1 VVIDQSPT
9 NNETL
14 NQTELMEIQAS
25 TTRKLL
31 TRIHWQ
37 SSDEFWLIALI
48 KITQSGDTIEDI
60 QIHGLEPPSDTYE
73 VSPYDIEDMELA
85 DLPLALA
92 LRRPSHRDNVW
103 IVGDG
108 DNGETEGLLDALVA
122 GGIIAA
128 PHCFFGGDQAICK
141 LLV

>member
-1 VVIDQSPT
+1 
-9 NNETL
+9 
-14 NQTELMEIQAS
+14 MEIQTS

-31 TRIHWQ
+31 TPIHWQ

-60 QIHGLEPPSDTYE
+60 QIHGLEPPSESYD

-85 DLPLALA
+85 DMPIASALS
-92 LRRPSHRDNVW
+92 RPSHRDNLW

-108 DNGETEGLLDALVA
+108 DMGETEGLLDALVA
-122 GGIIAA
+122 GGIITV
-128 PHCFFGGDQAICK
+128 PHCFLGGDQAICK

>member
-1 VVIDQSPT
+1 VVIDQSPP

-92 LRRPSHRDNVW
+92 LRRSSHRDNVW

-128 PHCFFGGDQAICK
+128 PHCFLGGDQAICK